1 MSGQPQTTPL
11 SQLLGKDEGPMGNQQ
26 MPSHINANPSG
37 QFANLPHMG
46 AGPVMARPVTAMMP
60 GGVGQGVS
68 MPEGSSRKEFF
79 GLKDFDWK
87 SVILVFA
94 IVLIL
99 SSGMFASCVRPY
111 VSGSVGSDGRT
122 TFIGSL
128 IAAVVGVIIFVLVRF
143 LGKF

>member
-11 SQLLGKDEGPMGNQQ
+11 SQLLGKDEGPNRSMQ
-26 MPSHINANPSG
+26 MPSQDPTG
-37 QFANLPHMG
+37 QFGNLPQMG
-46 AGPVMARPVTAMMP
+46 GGNINTRPVTSMMP
-60 GGVGQGVS
+60 SGVGQGLS
-68 MPEGSSRKEFF
+68 MPEGPSRKEFF

-94 IVLIL
+94 IILIL

-111 VSGSVGSDGRT
+111 VPGSVGSDGRVSI
-122 TFIGSL
+122 IGSL
-128 IAAVVGVIIFVLVRF
+128 IAAIVGTVVFVVVKF

>member
-11 SQLLGKDEGPMGNQQ
+11 SQLLGKDDGSMEQTPQMQ
-26 MPSHINANPSG
+26 MPSQNPSG

-46 AGPVMARPVTAMMP
+46 GHVNARPVTAIMP

-68 MPEGSSRKEFF
+68 MPEGPSRKEFF

-99 SSGMFASCVRPY
+99 SSGMFASSVRPY
-111 VSGSVGSDGRT
+111 VAGSVGSDGRT

-128 IAAVVGVIIFVLVRF
+128 IAAIVGVVIFVVVKL